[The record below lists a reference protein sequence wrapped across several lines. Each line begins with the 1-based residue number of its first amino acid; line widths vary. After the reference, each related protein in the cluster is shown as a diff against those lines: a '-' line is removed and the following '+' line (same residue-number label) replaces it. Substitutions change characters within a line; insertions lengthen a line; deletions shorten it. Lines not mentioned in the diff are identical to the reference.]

1 MLVYSQ
7 NYLSSRL
14 QLAALA
20 SDALVLHNLQMND
33 TYMHSETLLSNL
45 DIQLVNE
52 VFASIKLHL
61 SHLNARKYE
70 YKHC

>member
-20 SDALVLHNLQMND
+20 SDALVLHYLQMND
-33 TYMHSETLLSNL
+33 TYMHSETLLS
-45 DIQLVNE
+45 
-52 VFASIKLHL
+52 
-61 SHLNARKYE
+61 
-70 YKHC
+70 